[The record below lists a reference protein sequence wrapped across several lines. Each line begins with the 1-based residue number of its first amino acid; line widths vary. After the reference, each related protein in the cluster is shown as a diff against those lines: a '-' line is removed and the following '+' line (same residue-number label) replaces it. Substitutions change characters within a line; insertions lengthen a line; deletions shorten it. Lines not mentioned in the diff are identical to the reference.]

1 MCQDF
6 ESHLPLGEIH
16 KFRTNLFAEHL
27 GLPHPLFKDP
37 GSESCA
43 RYIRESAWQNWK
55 DYEASTSSAH
65 SKFFEFLKKC
75 NGWVIIPI
83 ISVVK
88 IELYFETICMCKL
101 QQDR

>member
-6 ESHLPLGEIH
+6 ESPLPLGEIH

-65 SKFFEFLKKC
+65 SKYQNIKKVHILFVG
-75 NGWVIIPI
+75 NH
-83 ISVVK
+83 SD
-88 IELYFETICMCKL
+88 YFKG
-101 QQDR
+101 

>member
-6 ESHLPLGEIH
+6 ESPLPLGEIH

-55 DYEASTSSAH
+55 DYEASTSYAH
-65 SKFFEFLKKC
+65 SKFSKKFKWLKSSCILKQFDCVDC
-75 NGWVIIPI
+75 N
-83 ISVVK
+83 K
-88 IELYFETICMCKL
+88 IDKYLLKNSLTI
-101 QQDR
+101 

>member
-65 SKFFEFLKKC
+65 SKFSKSLKKC
-75 NGWVIIPI
+75 DVWVIIPI
-83 ISVVK
+83 SCFVE
-88 IELYFETICMCKL
+88 IELYFEKI
-101 QQDR
+101 